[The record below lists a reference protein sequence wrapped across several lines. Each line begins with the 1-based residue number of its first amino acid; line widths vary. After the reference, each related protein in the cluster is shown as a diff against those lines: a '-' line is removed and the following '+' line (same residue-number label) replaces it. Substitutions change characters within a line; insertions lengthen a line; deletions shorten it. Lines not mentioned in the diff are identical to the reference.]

1 MKAVQRFLMRFLK
14 ALFRERA
21 GNDMPSPIVL
31 DSARLILTELQREQD
46 ALLEA
51 GDKLDDKTVNLLGWA
66 ALTLTLVS
74 SLSLKDLAQ
83 SSHVVP
89 FIALGLSVALF
100 LSIIVLGVSAL
111 FPKGHLHP
119 IRTDWDEMCDFYLM
133 QNEQNAV
140 EQLLSQY
147 RMVIDKNVQL
157 VRRKANGLQAALV
170 VFAVL
175 VIALILTATHPLW
188 QAGLP

>member
-1 MKAVQRFLMRFLK
+1 MKAVQQFLVRFLK
-14 ALFRERA
+14 ALFRERGGKDTPA
-21 GNDMPSPIVL
+21 PIVL
-31 DSARLILTELQREQD
+31 DSARLILAELQREQD

-74 SLSLKDLAQ
+74 SLSFNDLAQ
-83 SSHVVP
+83 STHVAP
-89 FIALGLSVALF
+89 FIALGSSIALF

-111 FPKGHLHP
+111 FPKGYRHP
-119 IRTDWDEMCDFYLM
+119 IPTDWDELCDFYLT
-133 QNEQNAV
+133 QDEQNAV

-157 VRRKANGLQAALV
+157 VCRKANKLRAALV

-175 VIALILTATHPLW
+175 VIALVLTATHPLW